1 MTIKTYL
8 EYIEHIVSERT
19 LKDYKFKLSIFEA
32 FSGNRTLTT
41 ELLNDY
47 VRHLKSQKLSDHT
60 KSSYLRALKTYVR
73 WAANESD
80 DRKLMGYRGRITA
93 RRDLPKAISEQTF
106 QRLLTAA
113 TTNRDKLILVMLR
126 DTGARIGSVCSLRWQ
141 NINFERKT
149 MLVAAKGNKLQMLF
163 ISARLLE
170 QLQKYKQ
177 TYPTLPE
184 LVFDVQPHAIQQ
196 MLRRLKK
203 KAGVTEIC
211 NPHSFR
217 HAFARDSI
225 TRGLDLARTS
235 RLLGHT
241 NIKTTATYY
250 AIFAMDELDDTFH
263 RIWG

>member
-8 EYIEHIVSERT
+8 KHIEHIVSERT
-19 LKDYKFKLSIFEA
+19 LRDYTFKLSVFDKFATDRKLNID
-32 FSGNRTLTT
+32 
-41 ELLNDY
+41 LLNDY
-47 VRHLKSQKLSDHT
+47 VRHLKSLPLSDHT
-60 KSSYLRALKTYVR
+60 KASYLRALKTYVR
-73 WAANESD
+73 WLAIEAD
-80 DRKLMGYRGRITA
+80 DRKLMSYRGRITA
-93 RRDLPKAISEQTF
+93 RRDIPKAISEQTF
-106 QRLLTAA
+106 QKLLTAA
-113 TTNRDKLILVMLR
+113 TSEREKLILIMLR
-126 DTGARIGSVCSLRWQ
+126 DTGARVGSVCSLRWQ

-149 MLVAAKGNKLQMLF
+149 MMIEAKGNKLQMLF

-170 QLQKYKQ
+170 QLQQYKQ

-250 AIFAMDELDDTFH
+250 AIFAVDELDDVFH

>member
-8 EYIEHIVSERT
+8 DQIEHIVSERT
-19 LKDYKFKLSIFEA
+19 LKDYTFKLSIFDKFA
-32 FSGNRTLTT
+32 AGRKLNVD
-41 ELLNDY
+41 LLNDY
-47 VRHLKSQKLSDHT
+47 VRHLKSLPLSDHT
-60 KSSYLRALKTYVR
+60 KASYLRALKTYVR
-73 WAANESD
+73 WIAVEAD

-106 QRLLTAA
+106 HKLLTAA
-113 TTNRDKLILVMLR
+113 TSERDKLILIMLR
-126 DTGARIGSVCSLRWQ
+126 DTGARVGSVCSLRWQ

-149 MLVAAKGNKLQMLF
+149 MMIEAKGNKLQMLF

-170 QLQKYKQ
+170 QLQKYKNLK
-177 TYPTLPE
+177 PND

-225 TRGLDLARTS
+225 VRGLDLARTS
-235 RLLGHT
+235 KLLGHT

-250 AIFAMDELDDTFH
+250 AIFAVDELDDVFH